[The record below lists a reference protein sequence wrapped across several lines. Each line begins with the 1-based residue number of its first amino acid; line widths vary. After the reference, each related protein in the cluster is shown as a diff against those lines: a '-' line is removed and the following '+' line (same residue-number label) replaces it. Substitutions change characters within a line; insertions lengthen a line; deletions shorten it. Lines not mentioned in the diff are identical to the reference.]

1 MIRDILLAVYAAG
14 WLAVV
19 LVTVWRTGT
28 VPAELWAALGVGVGG
43 LLAAF
48 KVDGTVGGRASSARR
63 TANREPEPEETNP

>member
-1 MIRDILLAVYAAG
+1 MIRDILLTVYAVG

-28 VPAELWAALGVGVGG
+28 VPPELWAVLGVGVGA

-48 KVDGTVGGRASSARR
+48 RVDSGRDNRTAGGASS
-63 TANREPEPEETNP
+63 TTEESP